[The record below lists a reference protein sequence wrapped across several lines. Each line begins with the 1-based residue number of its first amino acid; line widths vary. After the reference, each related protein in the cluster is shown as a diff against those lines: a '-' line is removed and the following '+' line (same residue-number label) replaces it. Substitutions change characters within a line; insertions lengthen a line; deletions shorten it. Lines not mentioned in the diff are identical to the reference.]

1 MSRIFEHLT
10 TLTNFGPRPIGSQ
23 ANQAA
28 ADFIASTFSAAG
40 LQVEEQP
47 YACTAWEE
55 QKTLLEIDSEQME
68 CAANAFSLACD
79 VTAPV
84 VCAGT
89 LPELELAAAKG
100 KLLLLYGDLV
110 SVPLSPKSWFLKDER
125 DESIIQILEAIQPAA
140 LLAPSTATDYY
151 GQLTED
157 WELDL
162 PAATISAAAARR
174 LVQNPGQIAH
184 LCIEA
189 ERSRTVARNIVGRI
203 NPKAEKRLVLCAHFD
218 TKINTPG
225 ASDNGGGA
233 AVLLGL
239 AERFSKLESDAG
251 LEFVAFNG
259 EEYLPMG
266 DDEYLRRAE
275 SYFDS
280 IQCAINMDGV
290 GPILGSTSITAF
302 SESEVF
308 EAKVRK
314 IAAMFPGVVW
324 VEPWP
329 ESNHSTFAF
338 RGIQALA
345 LSAVGTRA
353 LAHQSYDDLAG
364 MSAARLGEVA
374 NLVEKIVVDLAKIP
388 AK

>member
-47 YACTAWEE
+47 YACTAWDV
-55 QKTLLEIDSEQME
+55 QKTLLEINGERLDA
-68 CAANAFSLACD
+68 AANPFSPPCD

-100 KLLLLYGDLV
+100 KLLLLYGELV
-110 SVPLSPKSWFLKDER
+110 SVPLSPKSWFLKEER
-125 DESIIQILEAIQPAA
+125 DDKILQTLEAIQPAA
-140 LLAPSTATDYY
+140 LLAPPTATDYY

-157 WELDL
+157 WELNL
-162 PAATISAAAARR
+162 PAATISAEAARR
-174 LVQNPGQIAH
+174 LMQNPDQVAH

-189 ERSRTVARNIVGRI
+189 VRTPAAARNIVARTHP
-203 NPKAEKRLVLCAHFD
+203 NAKKRLVLCAHFD

-225 ASDNGGGA
+225 ASDNGGGV

-239 AERFSKLESDAG
+239 AERLSKPDSGIG
-251 LEFVAFNG
+251 LEFVVFNG

-290 GPILGSTSITAF
+290 GPMLGSTSITAF
-302 SESEVF
+302 SESEAF

-314 IAAMFPGVVW
+314 AAVTFPGVVW

-338 RGIQALA
+338 RGIPALA
-345 LSAVGTRA
+345 LSAVGTRS
-353 LAHQSYDDLAG
+353 LAHQPYDDLAG
-364 MSAARLGEVA
+364 MSAAKLDEVA
-374 NLVEKIVVDLAKIP
+374 SLVEKIVADLAKIP

>member
-28 ADFIASTFSAAG
+28 ADFIAATFSAAG

-47 YACTAWEE
+47 YACTAWDV
-55 QKTLLEIDSEQME
+55 QKTLLEINGERLDA
-68 CAANAFSLACD
+68 AANAFSLPCD
-79 VTAPV
+79 VTAPLAF
-84 VCAGT
+84 AGT

-100 KLLLLYGDLV
+100 KLLLLYGDLARA
-110 SVPLSPKSWFLKDER
+110 PLSPKSWFLKDER
-125 DESIIQILEAIQPAA
+125 DESIIQILEATQPAA
-140 LLAPSTATDYY
+140 LLAPPTATDYY

-162 PAATISAAAARR
+162 PAATISAGAARR
-174 LVQNPGQIAH
+174 LMQNPASTPH
-184 LCIEA
+184 LRIEA
-189 ERSRTVARNIVGRI
+189 ERSRAVARNIVGRI

-225 ASDNGGGA
+225 ASDNGGGL

-239 AERFSKLESDAG
+239 AERFSKLESGVG
-251 LEFVAFNG
+251 LELVAFNG

-275 SYFDS
+275 SYFAS

-290 GPILGSTSITAF
+290 GPLLGSTSIAAF
-302 SESEVF
+302 SETEAL
-308 EAKVRK
+308 EAKARNMTE
-314 IAAMFPGVVW
+314 AFPGVVW
-324 VEPWP
+324 VDPWP

-338 RGIQALA
+338 RGIPALA
-345 LSAVGTRA
+345 LSAVGMRA
-353 LAHQSYDDLAG
+353 LAHQPHDDLTG
-364 MSAARLGEVA
+364 MSAAKLEEVA
-374 NLVEKIVVDLAKIP
+374 SLVEKIVAELAKIP